1 MESISL
7 GGKVVLK
14 FIRGSIMGP
23 KEPKRTVSLKA
34 DSGSYNLICPVSFLP
49 LKILLSGS
57 FVSSWF
63 IQVFLIHKGK
73 TFFASTPSCFF
84 FPIPVLLSQSKTLWN
99 NLHSLMDLPYP
110 SFAPEPA
117 KFLPSVYVWNSCGKD
132 YQRSTYQTQSS
143 KTSALN
149 PGSWYWRKS
158 HNHKELCQ
166 DIVMVS
172 SQLDIYYWSITL

>member
-1 MESISL
+1 MDPTISFAPFLSFPLRSCSLVHLFPLDLFRSFSSI
-7 GGKVVLK
+7 
-14 FIRGSIMGP
+14 
-23 KEPKRTVSLKA
+23 KEKL
-34 DSGSYNLICPVSFLP
+34 
-49 LKILLSGS
+49 
-57 FVSSWF
+57 
-63 IQVFLIHKGK
+63 
-73 TFFASTPSCFF
+73 FASTPSCFF

-99 NLHSLMDLPYP
+99 NLHSLIDLPYP